1 MKMSIRHLIQ
11 NIIKPSDKMT
21 DSNAEMFEKTLEN
34 ENSSLE
40 ALALKSSLSVSFS
53 SFSEEIDYFNNN
65 QRFYYITDLHLTHKI
80 RDSKKK
86 NRLNIIQDCVKNI
99 VKDFPG
105 ILLIGGDIASDYS
118 DYELFIRTL
127 RKELDKITRR
137 TTVIVILGN
146 HELWDFPGLSF
157 DEITRK
163 YNALLE
169 ENGMYLLQNSVL
181 YRDSEKNIHT
191 ISSEELRAMN
201 NKQLYGILVPA
212 RYVILGGL
220 GFSGYNDSFNAN
232 IGLYRDTIDRNEEI
246 QQSKAFEELYN
257 KLLKVIPEKK
267 LVVLSHTPVDC
278 WMQKV
283 EYHDEYIYVYGHDH
297 RNFFYDDSMTR
308 IYADNQI
315 GYNKKSVY
323 LKWFDTAT
331 GYDWFSNYEDG
342 IYEITR
348 DDYIKFYRGNN
359 MPLDFNR
366 KIHKLYMLKKAG
378 YYCFIHESEK
388 NKSLSILNGGALK
401 RLPQNN
407 IEYFYNNMDAI
418 ISRIQSPLDKY
429 TGFQERIAKEIKQ
442 IGGNGRIHGCIID
455 IDFLNHIYVN
465 PIDLTVVSYWA
476 SDMMNKLVY
485 PTIPALLEERC
496 PSIYREYSKQINSNS
511 EKLPILRENGNT
523 SIEKRPQA
531 YLDTDIY
538 KASREIKKMQKLN
551 SNILSVWVEPTDEKL
566 LPDNKT

>member
-11 NIIKPSDKMT
+11 NIIKPSDEMT

-53 SFSEEIDYFNNN
+53 SFGEEIDYFNNN
-65 QRFYYITDLHLTHKI
+65 QRFHYITDLHLTHKI

-86 NRLNIIQDCVKNI
+86 NRLSIIQDCVKNI
-99 VKDFPG
+99 VKDFHG

-118 DYELFIRTL
+118 DYELFIHTL
-127 RKELDKITRR
+127 REELDKITLK
-137 TTVIVILGN
+137 TTIIVILGN
-146 HELWDFPGLSF
+146 HELWSFPGLSF

-163 YNALLE
+163 YNELLK

-181 YRDSEKNIHT
+181 YRDSAKNIHT

-201 NKQLYGILVPA
+201 NKQLYDILVPA

-220 GFSGYNDSFNAN
+220 GFSGYNDTFNAN
-232 IGLYRDTIDRNEEI
+232 IGLYKNIIDRNEEI

-257 KLLKVIPEKK
+257 KLLQAIPEKK
-267 LVVLSHTPVDC
+267 LVVFSHTPVDC
-278 WMQKV
+278 WMQRV

-297 RNFFYDDSMTR
+297 KNLFYDDSMTR

-315 GYNKKSVY
+315 GYSKKSVY
-323 LKWFDTAT
+323 LKWFDAAT
-331 GYDWFSNYEDG
+331 GYDWFSNYEEG

-348 DDYIKFYRGNN
+348 DDYVKFYRGNN
-359 MPLDFNR
+359 ISIDFNR
-366 KIHKLYMLKKAG
+366 KIHKLYMLKKTG

-407 IEYFYNNMDAI
+407 IEYFYNNMDSI

-429 TGFQERIAKEIKQ
+429 NGFQEKIAKEIKQ
-442 IGGNGRIHGCIID
+442 IGGNGKIHGCIID
-455 IDFLNHIYVN
+455 IDYFNHIYVN

-476 SDMMNKLVY
+476 SDMVNKLVY

-496 PSIYREYSKQINSNS
+496 PSIYRKYSKQINSNS
-511 EKLPILRENGNT
+511 KKLPILRENANT

-551 SNILSVWVEPTDEKL
+551 LNILSVWVEPTDEKL